1 MMDPSSNVNNAVR
14 AGTLNVLRDFV
25 ASQPSVVPPTLAE
38 ITVLTARFDAQSG
51 EYAVKMTIQIVV
63 NVAAAD
69 AAGRRRRHLLNQ
81 DDVSTLHLLPRGS
94 AALKTHSAGVVL
106 HRLLT
111 SFDDGLCGCC
121 SSKAP

>member
-81 DDVSTLHLLPRGS
+81 DDVSTLHLLPGVQQLLKHIQR
-94 AALKTHSAGVVL
+94 ALFCIV
-106 HRLLT
+106 
-111 SFDDGLCGCC
+111 C
-121 SSKAP
+121 